1 MYKDYEIKLNAIL
14 DKHKEPKRFDFKDI
28 KTLEKLTGQLKSL
41 VSKLDDSKIKSE
53 LGNFNKVNTEFNKA
67 ETQFEVERENLDLAE
82 KKVAEIKKDLEKQ
95 EKQYLK
101 FEKTYDK
108 LVDKYNAAA
117 KKVFNANDKYIAS
130 YDKAESIADKLEDA
144 IELVEKGAKDIG
156 VTVNVSQY
164 ETQVNNF
171 NKLVDNPLN
180 KLDFDY

>member
-1 MYKDYEIKLNAIL
+1 MYKDYEVKLNAIL
-14 DKHKEPKRFDFKDI
+14 DSHKDVKRFDFKDI
-28 KTLEKLTGQLKSL
+28 KTLDKLTGQLKSL
-41 VSKLDDSKIKSE
+41 VSKLDDTKIKSE
-53 LGNFNKVNTEFNKA
+53 IGNFNKVNTEFNKA

-82 KKVAEIKKDLEKQ
+82 KKVAEVKKDLEKQ

-108 LVDKYNAAA
+108 FVDKYNAAA
-117 KKVFNANDKYIAS
+117 KKVFNENDKYIS
-130 YDKAESIADKLEDA
+130 TYNKAESISDKLEDA

-156 VTVNVSQY
+156 LSVNVSQY

-171 NKLVDNPLN
+171 NKLEENPLT